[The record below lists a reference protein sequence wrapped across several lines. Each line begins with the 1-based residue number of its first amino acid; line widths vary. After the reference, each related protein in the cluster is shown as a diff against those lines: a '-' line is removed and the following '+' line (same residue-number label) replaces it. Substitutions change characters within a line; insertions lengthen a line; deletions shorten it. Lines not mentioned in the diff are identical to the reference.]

1 MSYISWFWFSGGLV
15 ITAPPENKLTSIR
28 LHHQPPVEW
37 ILGNDTLTLWR
48 LHQMFW
54 RTVFIALQ
62 KHNVPVVFDVVQSP
76 ILLCHDPPTQRVMHH
91 NQTRW
96 GGQVGEKLPNNGRQI
111 MHCDLLLWRGLNQT
125 IVLVGARICH
135 NPATTDKKGN
145 VSLFSRPKYAS
156 LAISITKG
164 FGIPL
169 SYSRVLRR
177 RGWFFPTGKTRF
189 LFFNPPLCQRRG
201 QHGR

>member
-1 MSYISWFWFSGGLV
+1 MTPWPCEGFIKCFDARSSSLFKSITSLSCLMSFNHPFCCVTILPLSALCTIIKQGGE
-15 ITAPPENKLTSIR
+15 AK
-28 LHHQPPVEW
+28 W
-37 ILGNDTLTLWR
+37 
-48 LHQMFW
+48 
-54 RTVFIALQ
+54 
-62 KHNVPVVFDVVQSP
+62 
-76 ILLCHDPPTQRVMHH
+76 
-91 NQTRW
+91 
-96 GGQVGEKLPNNGRQI
+96 GEKLPNNGRQI